1 MTISV
6 QLISFT
12 NDKPEEFSLESAA
25 MKKGYHHPTKFQ
37 ISATLAHLHGRSK
50 NGRAPACEVKD
61 SSLNQLLQV
70 AVVSHHLNAVPSFCV
85 PAPPSDRVLLH
96 SSRLLPLRH
105 QPDQTANS
113 AGDTDNAVVK
123 VDPAEG
129 RGGHGQIAEV

>member
-1 MTISV
+1 
-6 QLISFT
+6 
-12 NDKPEEFSLESAA
+12 

-37 ISATLAHLHGRSK
+37 ISATLAHLHHGRSK

-70 AVVSHHLNAVPSFCV
+70 AAVSHHLNAVPSFCV
-85 PAPPSDRVLLH
+85 PARPSDRPLPH

-105 QPDQTANS
+105 QADQTADS
-113 AGDTDNAVVK
+113 AGNTDDAVVK

-129 RGGHGQIAEV
+129 RGRHSQIAEVRDELQLTGRPLTVTKS